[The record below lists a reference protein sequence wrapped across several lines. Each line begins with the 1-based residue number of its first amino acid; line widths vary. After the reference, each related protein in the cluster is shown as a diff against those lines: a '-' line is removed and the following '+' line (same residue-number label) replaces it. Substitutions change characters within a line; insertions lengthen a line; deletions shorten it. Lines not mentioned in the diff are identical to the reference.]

1 MMLKLDSCLQI
12 WSPMFIILSDFRL
25 RQKNLFCMFLCII
38 ENTIFFDHNEES
50 LIQRIHT
57 DLILSCKLEF
67 NNPFWIFLISGLSK
81 KNVLYVSVHI
91 SKIKLFFTPMKK
103 TWSKKKSCK
112 PDVVIQNYT
121 LRSIKKQS

>member
-12 WSPMFIILSDFRL
+12 WSPMFIILSDFRF

-81 KNVLYVSVHI
+81 KKCFVCCCAYFENKAFL
-91 SKIKLFFTPMKK
+91 TPMEK
-103 TWSKKKSCK
+103 TWSRKKSCK
-112 PDVVIQNYT
+112 PGVVIQNYN